1 MRISDWSSDVCSS
14 DLLTDF
20 SFVPERGGL
29 PVANR
34 VEPGK
39 RPRSAM
45 SPTIVLGPDGKA
57 ILALGSAGGPRII
70 MHVMKTLVGVLDWGL
85 PVDQAIALPN
95 IFLSGNAL
103 LVEKGTSLDAMR
115 DRLTAL
121 GHIVTPAELGSQVNA
136 VERRDGARSEE
147 SRVGKECVST
157 CRSRWSP

>member
-85 PVDQAIALPN
+85 PVDQAIALPK
-95 IFLSGNAL
+95 IGRASCWERVCQYVSISVVG
-103 LVEKGTSLDAMR
+103 VSLKKKLNPKD
-115 DRLTAL
+115 
-121 GHIVTPAELGSQVNA
+121 QQQ
-136 VERRDGARSEE
+136 
-147 SRVGKECVST
+147 
-157 CRSRWSP
+157 